1 MGKSRIVDIATAG
14 LELPPDL
21 LSGAARI
28 TLLGRELLKV
38 VNHRCIVI
46 YEPEQIILRISEGRL
61 LIYGKKL
68 AMSELNDEQMIV
80 EGYVDSIAFEEEN
93 DED

>member
-38 VNHRCIVI
+38 INHRGIVI

-61 LIYGKKL
+61 LIYGKTFLIRLGLKNEKII
-68 AMSELNDEQMIV
+68 SVRGI
-80 EGYVDSIAFEEEN
+80 
-93 DED
+93 